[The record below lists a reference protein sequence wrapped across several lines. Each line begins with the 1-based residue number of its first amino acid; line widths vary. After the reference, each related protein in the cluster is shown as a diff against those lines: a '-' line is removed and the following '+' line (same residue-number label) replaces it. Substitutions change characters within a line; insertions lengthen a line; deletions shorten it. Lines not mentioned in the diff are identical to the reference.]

1 MRWSVK
7 IARVA
12 GTENA
17 LSKHRVRVVDIQL
30 ERFRAPLAEQQMRMD
45 LREQEVVAAR

>member
-1 MRWSVK
+1 MRWFVK

-17 LSKHRVRVVDIQL
+17 LSEDRIRVVDIQL
-30 ERFRAPLAEQQMRMD
+30 ERFCAALAEQQMRMD
-45 LREQEVVAAR
+45 LAEQEVVSAR